1 MTKKAKQ
8 EIPKRQGARALSIY
22 IRDSLFPFMY
32 PKSFDY
38 FSPKS
43 LSEALE
49 LLHGSDSEVRVLAG
63 GQSLIPSLKSRSLSL
78 KGVIDITGIKEL
90 DYIRRDGSVLRIGAL
105 TTNAILESS
114 NEIESLLPI
123 LKEAS
128 RQIADPLVRNMGT
141 IGGNLCHA
149 DPVNDLP
156 AVMLALNATIVA
168 ASKEGTRRIDADSFF
183 VDSFKTALVQGEIL
197 TEVEIPLVE
206 GKVGGAYRKVKK
218 GSGGFSI
225 AGVASYLSV
234 ADDDTISSC
243 RIGLTAVGPKAVRAL
258 AAERS
263 LQGTAPTAS
272 ELHNAA
278 QLALEASHSHADLNT
293 SEDYRRKV
301 LVKLV
306 KEATS
311 AAYDKARETR

>member
-1 MTKKAKQ
+1 ML
-8 EIPKRQGARALSIY
+8 ALPIY
-22 IRDSLFPFMY
+22 IRYSLFPFMY
-32 PKSFDY
+32 PKPFDY

-43 LSEALE
+43 LPEALE
-49 LLHGSDSEVRVLAG
+49 LLYGDDSEVRILAG
-63 GQSLIPSLKSRSLSL
+63 GQSLIPSLKSRSNSV
-78 KGVIDITGIKEL
+78 KRVVDITGIKEL
-90 DYIRRDGSVLRIGAL
+90 DYIRKDGSVFRIGAL
-105 TTNAILESS
+105 TTNAVLESN
-114 NEIESLLPI
+114 NEIESSLPI
-123 LKEAS
+123 LKEAA

-156 AVMLALNATIVA
+156 AVMLALNATIVVA
-168 ASKEGTRRIDADSFF
+168 NKEGTRRIDANSFF
-183 VDSFKTALVQGEIL
+183 VDSFKTALNPGEIL
-197 TEVEIPLVE
+197 TEVEIPLQE
-206 GKVGGAYRKVKK
+206 GRVGGAYRKVKK

-225 AGVASYLSV
+225 AGVGSYLSV
-234 ADDDTISSC
+234 ADDNTISSC
-243 RIGLTAVGPKAVRAL
+243 RIALTAVGPKAVRAL

-278 QLALEASHSHADLNT
+278 NLAPDASHSHADINT
-293 SEDYRRKV
+293 PEDYRRKV

-311 AAYDKARETR
+311 AAYEKAKETQ